1 MSEKKVLHRKTI
13 SVNSVIFRE
22 GDTASCAY
30 LLKSGTVDITTEKDG
45 KRVHLT
51 TIVPNQL
58 FGELAL
64 IDGSRRSAT
73 ATATMPCEVI
83 IVSQEDI
90 ERKLNDLD
98 EFMKYWLEYLTERV
112 RSLSGRIGH

>member
-1 MSEKKVLHRKTI
+1 MSDKKVLNRKAI
-13 SVNSVIFRE
+13 PVNSVIFRE
-22 GDTASCAY
+22 DDLASCAY
-30 LLKSGTVDITTEKDG
+30 LLKSGAVDITTEKDG
-45 KRVHLT
+45 KRVLLN

-90 ERKLNDLD
+90 ERKMNDLD
-98 EFMKYWLEYLTERV
+98 DFMKYWLEYLTERV
-112 RSLSGRIGH
+112 RDLSKRIG